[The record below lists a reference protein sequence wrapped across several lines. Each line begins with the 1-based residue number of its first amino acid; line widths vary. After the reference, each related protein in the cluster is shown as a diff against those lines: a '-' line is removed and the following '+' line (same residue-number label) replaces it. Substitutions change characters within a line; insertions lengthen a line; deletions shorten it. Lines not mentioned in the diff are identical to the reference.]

1 MLNLETFSMGDGAI
15 IEVFFPDMGP
25 EISGT
30 SQIPVQ
36 RGDCCQIRSCLWNLR
51 FLFLSTVSGSR
62 GNDIASSPGT
72 SEGCSRD
79 EKRGHSIPM
88 RVDDII
94 NLPIDEFRE
103 RLRKYDWTDP
113 QLSLHP
119 PPTAVDWRKHLASS
133 RTNGRHW
140 RKYGQLKKQIAAR
153 FRIPFACKPLNLF
166 ISLTFSSTLIR
177 VCIGFHQKAAGTY
190 LRHCARPTHII
201 SQHKSYPDVFCNTW
215 NNRNNYE
222 SPCCGN
228 KNQPGMD
235 PKPLWNPR

>member
-62 GNDIASSPGT
+62 GNDIASSPGASDVHET
-72 SEGCSRD
+72 
-79 EKRGHSIPM
+79 K
-88 RVDDII
+88 
-94 NLPIDEFRE
+94 N
-103 RLRKYDWTDP
+103 WTDP

-201 SQHKSYPDVFCNTW
+201 SQHKSYPDVF
-215 NNRNNYE
+215 
-222 SPCCGN
+222 
-228 KNQPGMD
+228 PGS
-235 PKPLWNPR
+235 